1 MPMPPT
7 GCEAD
12 MLNLLPLIPAFP
24 LLGFAVLF
32 VTAGLLPKRWITTI
46 GVGSVGIS
54 ALLALIVMFAFL
66 GAPHPYNKVVWTWLA
81 VSGFTPHIGFYL
93 DALSGLMM
101 LVVAF
106 VSFLIHLYSAEFM
119 STDEGYSR
127 YFAYMNLFVAS
138 MLVLVLADNLLFLYL
153 GWEGVGLCSYLL
165 IGFWYRDP
173 VNGLAARKAFI
184 VTRVGDTAMA
194 IGLFVLFTNLGTLEI
209 QPLMRQAVAHWP
221 VGSGLPI
228 AAAAL
233 LLAGALGKSAQLPL
247 QTWLPD
253 AMAGPTPVSALIH
266 AATMVTAGVYLIA
279 RTHVLYGLA
288 PPIQTAVA
296 VIGALTLLL
305 AGFSALNQTDLK
317 RILAYSTISQVGYMF
332 LALGVGA
339 WSAAIF
345 HFMTHAFFK
354 ALLFLSAGVVVQR
367 LGEEHDI
374 FKMGG
379 LRQRLPLAFWS
390 FLIGSISLAAL
401 PLIDAGFY
409 SKDLILWKAW
419 SDGALGPWLWA
430 AGLAGALLTAIYIF
444 RAVFVVFFGPV
455 RLEPTGPTG
464 WRIAV
469 PLVVLS
475 ILALVGG
482 FVEIPPYLGNVPAF
496 SQLMQAALPVPP
508 APVSLG
514 SSLEI
519 TLSAIAA
526 VVALLG
532 VGVAYVAFRRR
543 PVWLDALIRSP
554 ASITLQ
560 HFWETGWG
568 FDWLYDRVLVRPF
581 LWVARKDQ
589 SDVID
594 RVYTGV
600 AVLSQ
605 AAYRQLS
612 ASETGRIRRYAAGIT
627 AGSIVLI
634 AILVFA

>member
-1 MPMPPT
+1 
-7 GCEAD
+7 
-12 MLNLLPLIPAFP
+12 MLNLLPFIPAFP

-54 ALLALIVMFAFL
+54 ALLALIVMFVFV
-66 GAPHPYNKVVWTWLA
+66 GAPQPYTKIVWTWIA

-119 STDEGYSR
+119 SADEGYSR

-194 IGLFVLFTNLGTLEI
+194 IGLFVLFTNLGTLDI
-209 QPLMRQAVAHWP
+209 QPLMQQAVAHWP
-221 VGSGLPI
+221 VGSALPI

-233 LLAGALGKSAQLPL
+233 LLGGALGKSAQLPL

-279 RTHVLYGLA
+279 RTHVLYDLA
-288 PPIQTAVA
+288 PPVHTAVA

-317 RILAYSTISQVGYMF
+317 RILAYSTISQIGYMF

-367 LGEEHDI
+367 LSEEHDI

-409 SKDLILWKAW
+409 SKDLILWEAW

-430 AGLAGALLTAIYIF
+430 AGLFGALLTAIYIF

-455 RLEPTGPTG
+455 RLEPTGPIG
-464 WRIAV
+464 WRIVV

-496 SQLMQAALPVPP
+496 SRLMQSALPAPP
-508 APVSLG
+508 AAPVSAG
-514 SSLEI
+514 SSLELM
-519 TLSAIAA
+519 LSAIAA
-526 VVALLG
+526 VVAVSG
-532 VGVAYVAFRRR
+532 VGIAYIAFRCR
-543 PVWLDALIRSP
+543 PVFLEALVRSP
-554 ASITLQ
+554 ASLALQ
-560 HFWETGWG
+560 HFWETDWG
-568 FDWLYDRVLVRPF
+568 FDWLYDRALVRPF
-581 LWVARKDQ
+581 LWFARIDQ
-589 SDVID
+589 GDIID
-594 RVYTGV
+594 RFYSGL
-600 AVLSQ
+600 ASLSR
-605 AAYRQLS
+605 ATYRQLS
-612 ASETGRIRRYAAGIT
+612 ESETGRVRRYAAGIT

>member
-1 MPMPPT
+1 
-7 GCEAD
+7 

-496 SQLMQAALPVPP
+496 SQLMQAALPVHP

-514 SSLEI
+514 SSLEV

-543 PVWLDALIRSP
+543 PAWLDALIRSP
-554 ASITLQ
+554 ASVTLQ

-568 FDWLYDRVLVRPF
+568 FDWLYDRVFVRPF

-594 RVYTGV
+594 RFYTGV

-612 ASETGRIRRYAAGIT
+612 ASETGRVRRYAAGIT

>member
-1 MPMPPT
+1 
-7 GCEAD
+7 
-12 MLNLLPLIPAFP
+12 MLHLLPFIPALP
-24 LLGFAVLF
+24 LLGFAILF
-32 VTAGLLPKRWITTI
+32 VTAGLLPKRWITAI

-54 ALLALIVMFAFL
+54 ALLALIVMSAFL
-66 GAPHPYNKVVWTWLA
+66 GAPQPYTKVVWTWIA

-138 MLVLVLADNLLFLYL
+138 MLVLVLAENLLFLYL

-233 LLAGALGKSAQLPL
+233 LLGGALGKSAQLPL

-279 RTHVLYGLA
+279 RTHVLYVLA
-288 PPIQTAVA
+288 PPVQTAVA
-296 VIGALTLLL
+296 VIGGLTLLL

-390 FLIGSISLAAL
+390 FLIGGISLAAL

-409 SKDLILWKAW
+409 SKDLILWEAW
-419 SDGALGPWLWA
+419 SDGALGPWLWS
-430 AGLAGALLTAIYIF
+430 AGLVGAFLTAIYIF

-464 WRIAV
+464 WRVAV

-496 SQLMQAALPVPP
+496 SRLMQSALPAPP
-508 APVSLG
+508 ATVTAG
-514 SSLEI
+514 SSAELI
-519 TLSAIAA
+519 LSAIAA
-526 VVALLG
+526 LVAVLG
-532 VGVAYVAFRRR
+532 VVIAYIAFRRR
-543 PVWLDALIRSP
+543 PAFLQAMVQSP
-554 ASITLQ
+554 AGLALQ
-560 HFWETGWG
+560 HFWEADWG
-568 FDWLYDRVLVRPF
+568 FDWVYDRALVRPF
-581 LWVARKDQ
+581 LWVARTDQ
-589 SDVID
+589 GDVID
-594 RVYTGV
+594 RFYSGL
-600 AVLSQ
+600 AWLSRLT
-605 AAYRQLS
+605 YRQLS
-612 ASETGRIRRYAAGIT
+612 ASETGRVRRYAAGIT
-627 AGSIVLI
+627 AGSIILI

>member
-1 MPMPPT
+1 
-7 GCEAD
+7 
-12 MLNLLPLIPAFP
+12 MLHLLPFIPALP
-24 LLGFAVLF
+24 LLGFAILF
-32 VTAGLLPKRWITTI
+32 VTAGLLPKRWITAI

-54 ALLALIVMFAFL
+54 ALLALIVMSAFL
-66 GAPHPYNKVVWTWLA
+66 GAPQPYTKVVWTWIA

-138 MLVLVLADNLLFLYL
+138 MLVLVLAENLLFLYL

-233 LLAGALGKSAQLPL
+233 LLGGALGKSAQLPL

-279 RTHVLYGLA
+279 RTHVLYVLA
-288 PPIQTAVA
+288 PPVQTAVA
-296 VIGALTLLL
+296 VIGGLTLLL

-390 FLIGSISLAAL
+390 FLIGGISLAAL

-409 SKDLILWKAW
+409 SKDLILWEAW
-419 SDGALGPWLWA
+419 SDGALGPWLWS
-430 AGLAGALLTAIYIF
+430 AGLVGAFLTAIYIF
-444 RAVFVVFFGPV
+444 RTVFVVFFGPV

-464 WRIAV
+464 WRVAV

-496 SQLMQAALPVPP
+496 SRLMQSALP
-508 APVSLG
+508 APRATVTAG
-514 SSLEI
+514 SSAELI
-519 TLSAIAA
+519 LSAIAA
-526 VVALLG
+526 LVAVLG
-532 VGVAYVAFRRR
+532 VVIAYIAFRRR
-543 PVWLDALIRSP
+543 PAFLQAMVQSP
-554 ASITLQ
+554 AGLALQ
-560 HFWETGWG
+560 HFWEADWG
-568 FDWLYDRVLVRPF
+568 FDWVYDRALVRPF
-581 LWVARKDQ
+581 LWVARTDQ
-589 SDVID
+589 GDVID
-594 RVYTGV
+594 RFYSGL
-600 AVLSQ
+600 AWLSRLT
-605 AAYRQLS
+605 YRQLS
-612 ASETGRIRRYAAGIT
+612 ASETGRVRRYAAGIT
-627 AGSIVLI
+627 AGSIILI

>member
-1 MPMPPT
+1 
-7 GCEAD
+7 
-12 MLNLLPLIPAFP
+12 
-24 LLGFAVLF
+24 
-32 VTAGLLPKRWITTI
+32 
-46 GVGSVGIS
+46 
-54 ALLALIVMFAFL
+54 
-66 GAPHPYNKVVWTWLA
+66 
-81 VSGFTPHIGFYL
+81 
-93 DALSGLMM
+93 
-101 LVVAF
+101 
-106 VSFLIHLYSAEFM
+106 
-119 STDEGYSR
+119 
-127 YFAYMNLFVAS
+127 

-194 IGLFVLFTNLGTLEI
+194 IGLFVLFTNLGTLDI
-209 QPLMRQAVAHWP
+209 QPLMQQAVAHWR
-221 VGSGLPI
+221 VGSALPI

-233 LLAGALGKSAQLPL
+233 LLGGALGKSAQLPL

-279 RTHVLYGLA
+279 RTHVLYDLA
-288 PPIQTAVA
+288 PPVHTAVA

-317 RILAYSTISQVGYMF
+317 RILAYSTISQIGYMF

-379 LRQRLPLAFWS
+379 LRQHLPLAFWS

-409 SKDLILWKAW
+409 SKDLILWEAW

-430 AGLAGALLTAIYIF
+430 AGLFGALLTAIYIF
-444 RAVFVVFFGPV
+444 RAVFVVFFGPLQ
-455 RLEPTGPTG
+455 LEPTGPTG
-464 WRIAV
+464 WRIAI

-475 ILALVGG
+475 ILALAAG
-482 FVEIPPYLGNVPAF
+482 FVEIPPYLGNVPVF
-496 SQLMQAALPVPP
+496 SDLMQSALPAPP
-508 APVSLG
+508 APISTG
-514 SSLEI
+514 SRLELM
-519 TLSAIAA
+519 LSAIAA
-526 VVALLG
+526 VVAILG
-532 VGVAYVAFRRR
+532 VGIAYIAFRRR
-543 PVWLDALIRSP
+543 PAFLAALVQSP
-554 ASITLQ
+554 ASLALQ
-560 HFWETGWG
+560 HFWETDWG
-568 FDWLYDRVLVRPF
+568 FDLLYDRALVGPF
-581 LWVARKDQ
+581 LWIARIDQ
-589 SDVID
+589 GDVID
-594 RVYTGV
+594 RFYSGL
-600 AVLSQ
+600 ASLSRV
-605 AAYRQLS
+605 AYRQLS
-612 ASETGRIRRYAAGIT
+612 ASETGRVRRYAAGIT

>member
-1 MPMPPT
+1 
-7 GCEAD
+7 

-54 ALLALIVMFAFL
+54 AILAIIVMFVFL
-66 GAPHPYNKVVWTWLA
+66 GAPQPYTKVVWTWIA

-119 STDEGYSR
+119 STDEGYNR

-173 VNGLAARKAFI
+173 ANGLAARKAFV

-194 IGLFVLFTNLGTLEI
+194 IGLFVLFTNLGTLDI
-209 QPLMRQAVAHWP
+209 QPLMQQAVVHWP
-221 VGSGLPI
+221 VGSALPI

-233 LLAGALGKSAQLPL
+233 LLGGALGKSAQLPL

-279 RTHVLYGLA
+279 RMHVLYDLA
-288 PPIQTAVA
+288 PPVHTAVA
-296 VIGALTLLL
+296 MIGALTLLL

-317 RILAYSTISQVGYMF
+317 RILAYSTISQIGYMF

-367 LGEEHDI
+367 LSEEHDI

-409 SKDLILWKAW
+409 SKDLILWEAW
-419 SDGALGPWLWA
+419 SDGVLGPWLWA
-430 AGLAGALLTAIYIF
+430 AGLLGALLTAIYIF

-464 WRIAV
+464 WRIAL

-475 ILALVGG
+475 ILALVAG

-496 SQLMQAALPVPP
+496 SRLMQSALP
-508 APVSLG
+508 APVSAG
-514 SSLEI
+514 SSLELM
-519 TLSAIAA
+519 LSAIAA
-526 VVALLG
+526 VVAVSG
-532 VGVAYVAFRRR
+532 VGIAYIAFRRR
-543 PVWLDALIRSP
+543 PIFLEALVRSP
-554 ASITLQ
+554 ASLALQ
-560 HFWETGWG
+560 HFWETDWG
-568 FDWLYDRVLVRPF
+568 FDWLYDRALVRPF
-581 LWVARKDQ
+581 LWFARVDQ
-589 SDVID
+589 GDVLD
-594 RVYTGV
+594 RFYSGL
-600 AVLSQ
+600 ASLSR
-605 AAYRQLS
+605 ATYRQLS
-612 ASETGRIRRYAAGIT
+612 ESETGRVRRYAAGIT

>member
-1 MPMPPT
+1 
-7 GCEAD
+7 
-12 MLNLLPLIPAFP
+12 
-24 LLGFAVLF
+24 
-32 VTAGLLPKRWITTI
+32 
-46 GVGSVGIS
+46 
-54 ALLALIVMFAFL
+54 MFAFL
-66 GAPHPYNKVVWTWLA
+66 GAPQPYTKIVWTWIA
-81 VSGFTPHIGFYL
+81 VSGFTPQIAFYL
-93 DALSGLMM
+93 DALSGLMI

-127 YFAYMNLFVAS
+127 NFAYMNLFVAS

-233 LLAGALGKSAQLPL
+233 LLGGALGKSAQLPL

-279 RTHVLYGLA
+279 RTHVLYVLA
-288 PPIQTAVA
+288 PPVQTAVA

-354 ALLFLSAGVVVQR
+354 ALLFLSAGVIVQR
-367 LGEEHDI
+367 LGDEHDI

-409 SKDLILWKAW
+409 SKDLILWEAW
-419 SDGALGPWLWA
+419 SDGALGPWLWS
-430 AGLAGALLTAIYIF
+430 AGLVGAFLTAIYIF

-464 WRIAV
+464 WRVAV

-496 SQLMQAALPVPP
+496 SRLMQSALPAPP
-508 APVSLG
+508 STVTAG
-514 SSLEI
+514 SSPELI
-519 TLSAIAA
+519 LSAIAA
-526 VVALLG
+526 LVAVLG
-532 VGVAYVAFRRR
+532 VAIAYIAFRRR
-543 PVWLDALIRSP
+543 PAFLQAMVQSP
-554 ASITLQ
+554 AGLDLQ
-560 HFWETGWG
+560 YFWETGWG
-568 FDWLYDRVLVRPF
+568 FDWLYERLLVRPF
-581 LWVARKDQ
+581 LWLARKDQ
-589 SDVID
+589 SDFVD
-594 RVYTGV
+594 SFYTGL
-600 AVLSQ
+600 AVLSR

-612 ASETGRIRRYAAGIT
+612 ASETGRVRRYAAGIT